1 MRLSRTKL
9 AGLALVASGV
19 AFFGIWAVWLATRTD
34 RPVDVPIS
42 LAVGHVRTREFK
54 VNLNTLYI
62 IEVEVQK
69 KIPFDALNCLL
80 GLGTSSTSSA
90 LQECPDRPSV
100 VKASWTLTSDGRTV
114 ASGSSDDNREGD
126 WGNDSISRIL
136 GSFHSKEGRRY
147 VLDVN
152 VLADGSSLVLG
163 NPRLK
168 VRVHPMFYEDLMV
181 GGAAISLI
189 AFVLVLTGGILL
201 LISFVKNRRTRN
213 MSQISP
219 TA

>member
-1 MRLSRTKL
+1 MPLCRTKL

-19 AFFGIWAVWLATRTD
+19 ALFGIWAIWLATRTE
-34 RPVDVPIS
+34 RPIDVPIS
-42 LAVGHVRTREFK
+42 MAVGHVRTGEFK
-54 VNLNTLYI
+54 VNLNALYI
-62 IEVEVQK
+62 IEIEVQK
-69 KIPFDALNCLL
+69 KIPFDTLNCLL

-100 VKASWTLTSDGRTV
+100 VKASWTLTSGGRTV
-114 ASGSSDDNREGD
+114 TSGSSDDDREGD

-136 GSFHSKEGRRY
+136 GSFHSEDGRRY

-152 VLADGSSLVLG
+152 VLADGSSLALG

-168 VRVHPMFYEDLMV
+168 VRVHPMFYEDVMV

-189 AFVLVLTGGILL
+189 ALVLVLIGGILL
-201 LISFVKNRRTRN
+201 VVSFVKSRHIRKV
-213 MSQISP
+213 SAPPS
-219 TA
+219 

>member
-1 MRLSRTKL
+1 MMPLCRTKL

-19 AFFGIWAVWLATRTD
+19 ALFGIWAIWLATRTE
-34 RPVDVPIS
+34 RPIDVPIS
-42 LAVGHVRTREFK
+42 MAVGHVRTGEFK
-54 VNLNTLYI
+54 VNLNALYI
-62 IEVEVQK
+62 IEIEVQK
-69 KIPFDALNCLL
+69 KIPFDTLNCLL

-100 VKASWTLTSDGRTV
+100 VKASWTLTSGGRTV
-114 ASGSSDDNREGD
+114 TSGSSDDDREGD

-136 GSFHSKEGRRY
+136 GSFHSEDGRRY

-152 VLADGSSLVLG
+152 VLADGSSLALG

-168 VRVHPMFYEDLMV
+168 VRVHPMFYEDVMV

-189 AFVLVLTGGILL
+189 ALVLVLIGGILL
-201 LISFVKNRRTRN
+201 VVSFVKSRHIRKV
-213 MSQISP
+213 SAPPS
-219 TA
+219 